1 MDRYNV
7 TNTIDGGTQKTVIQV
22 GQVGS
27 MTVQTAPAP
36 AGTAPSSDP
45 WVRAVLDSGIW
56 AHAAQRDTEPHRRH
70 AARLAERLAA
80 VRDGAEQHTAGDPW
94 ADPGFATRFA
104 DRVEW
109 LLGEPD
115 GALDLYP
122 AEAGLLVLLPYLYQ
136 THQLL
141 LTTSRLEADPTDLR
155 PRRGA
160 TGWRAGYQSFLAG
173 HDLLVNR
180 AELRP
185 QAASATGW
193 WLYRHWLAQD
203 DKGMAALAALEAELT
218 ADSGPLTEAV
228 GIRRLAR
235 ILAGLRIG
243 ADICNPEHLG
253 RLEADELLPGPGRQR
268 IRERRAGLLLA
279 VAYGAAIEPAVL
291 PDTVVEHIGV
301 PNPVDLDGLRRTLA
315 TTAWG
320 GSPELPVLKAVCEHE
335 AVVEA
340 LREHAARLDGLLLAV
355 GRAVPD
361 RIAQPMPPLPA
372 RISADGVVPAEGTF
386 TSGARFRLDDRRVRG
401 LLTGTQ
407 LYKDCDLAVREL
419 YQNALDASRYRR
431 ARTQYL
437 ERSGRPFHPYE
448 GRIDFVQGVDEDGR
462 EYLECTDDGIGMGEA
477 ELRGVFSNA
486 GARFAEQP
494 DFLLEQAQWERVDP
508 PVRLHPNSRFGI
520 GVLSYFMLAD
530 EIRVES
536 CRMGLDGMPGPLVEA
551 HILGPNHLF
560 RIGEKEEHGSR
571 PGTRVRLYL
580 RERRRSWSGLD
591 ALAKVLCIAEFP
603 TAAQHGGRR
612 REWEPGVFGPS
623 GTGATDGA
631 VHDHLVEWTDSP
643 EGAQVIWCRDGGQLL
658 VDGLRIEPHERI
670 GVLSGDRGVVVN
682 LSGDYAPRQLSTDR
696 LTVLEDVSPRVEE
709 LLAGAAPA
717 LVARGAKFFTPMWLG
732 EVTKSSPRTAD
743 LVTEAVYQS
752 GAGFGEYWQPK
763 ALPVTGW
770 FPLDQAIHN
779 GLLAANSRTPRPT
792 ASSFQSLPDHIL
804 LWRTLAHGS
813 TDLLRQLI
821 ELVPELA
828 EPYEVA
834 RAWPSDLEVLT
845 GTRDFSETNR
855 SDMFAAA
862 RRLGCSP
869 AGPAERRRLFGVDDL
884 VVAET
889 ADSDDRDGSG
899 MRWIDDRHGRRR
911 SFRTV
916 GDLLEV
922 GATLGV
928 STAQAAARLRE
939 YSITVV
945 PEDLP
950 EGTPDEID
958 LQLLYQ
964 DGEIGE
970 YRQIWNDGPVPPGH
984 VAQAALR
991 TGLSPLEVRRRLERY
1006 GLTVEPFEFPK
1017 RVDHTYLNWLSQEHD
1032 GRWPWASAA
1041 GPLPPWQLM
1050 SAREWS
1056 GLSADDVRAEYE
1068 HLGFTL
1074 PPQPTCRESLDDFD
1088 LLAGEWEVDW
1098 SPFRTDRAPTFH
1110 QLMEVA
1116 ENLGLSLRVLTSRL
1130 AAYGVRTGMVLPQRQ
1145 TELDRELFRYED
1157 MAQSISDELHDV
1169 WWFWLSPDDEIPFY
1183 LLVLAARDLG
1193 RRPRELAARLRS
1205 YGLRV
1210 SRDDLPSG
1218 LTQGAALRLLTA
1230 DGLVMPGPKDSPML
1244 LAHLVRIARCVDLPV
1259 QETARHLRDLGVHV
1273 GDLAATVRAAL
1284 ARVPLA

>member
-22 GQVGS
+22 GS
-27 MTVQTAPAP
+27 MTVRTAPAP
-36 AGTAPSSDP
+36 AAPAPPSDP

-70 AARLAERLAA
+70 AARLAERLAT

-141 LTTSRLEADPTDLR
+141 LTASRLEADPTDLR
-155 PRRGA
+155 PRHGA
-160 TGWRAGYQSFLAG
+160 TGWRAGYQSFLTG

-235 ILAGLRIG
+235 LLAGLRIG

-253 RLEADELLPGPGRQR
+253 QLEADELLPGPGRQR

-361 RIAQPMPPLPA
+361 RIAQPMPPLPT

-407 LYKDCDLAVREL
+407 LYKDRDLAVREL
-419 YQNALDASRYRR
+419 YQNALDACRYRR

-494 DFLLEQAQWERVDP
+494 DFLLEQAQWERVEP

-560 RIGEKEEHGSR
+560 RIVEKEESSGK

-580 RERRRSWSGLD
+580 RERRRSWSGLN

-612 REWEPGVFGPS
+612 REWKPGVFGRS
-623 GTGATDGA
+623 GIGAGDR
-631 VHDHLVEWTDSP
+631 LVEWTDSP
-643 EGAQVIWCRDGGQLL
+643 EGAQVIWCKDGGQLL
-658 VDGLRIEPHERI
+658 VDGLRIEPHERV

-682 LSGDYAPRQLSTDR
+682 LSGDHAPRQLSTDR

-717 LVARGAKFFTPMWLG
+717 LVASGAKFFTPTWLRNVA
-732 EVTKSSPRTAD
+732 ESSPRTAD
-743 LVTEAVYQS
+743 LVAEAAYGS
-752 GAGFGEYWQPK
+752 GAGFRKHGQPTDL
-763 ALPVTGW
+763 ATAGW
-770 FPLDQAIHN
+770 FPLDQAIHE
-779 GLLAANSRTPRPT
+779 GLLTTSSRTPRPT
-792 ASSFQSLPDHIL
+792 DTGFHALPDHIL
-804 LWRTLAHGS
+804 LWRMLAHGS
-813 TDLLRQLI
+813 TDLLRQLV

-828 EPYEVA
+828 GPHHVA

-845 GTRDFSETNR
+845 GNR
-855 SDMFAAA
+855 GFAHTGRADVFTAA

-889 ADSDDRDGSG
+889 ADSNDRDGSD
-899 MRWIDDRHGRRR
+899 MRWIDDQHGRRR
-911 SFRTV
+911 SFESI
-916 GDLLEV
+916 GGLLEV

-928 STAQAAARLRE
+928 SAAQAAARLRA
-939 YSITVV
+939 YGIAVV

-950 EGTPDEID
+950 EGAPDETD
-958 LQLLYQ
+958 LQLLYR
-964 DGEIGE
+964 DGEVAMGNP
-970 YRQIWNDGPVPPGH
+970 IWNDGPVPPGH
-984 VAQAALR
+984 VAQAALQ
-991 TGLSPLEVRRRLERY
+991 TGLSPLEVRRRLEHY
-1006 GLTVEPFEFPK
+1006 GLTVEPFEFPE
-1017 RVDHTYLNWLSQEHD
+1017 RPDEMYVDWLSRDHD
-1032 GRWPWASAA
+1032 GMWPWASAA

-1050 SAREWS
+1050 SAQEWS
-1056 GLSADDVRAEYE
+1056 GMSADDVRAEYE
-1068 HLGFTL
+1068 RLGFTL
-1074 PPQPTCRESLDDFD
+1074 PPRPNCRESLDDFD

-1116 ENLGLSLRVLTSRL
+1116 ENLGLSLRALTSRL
-1130 AAYGVRTGMVLPQRQ
+1130 AAYGVRTGMVLPPRP

-1157 MAQSISDELHDV
+1157 MAQSISDDDV
-1169 WWFWLSPDDEIPFY
+1169 WWYWLSPDDEIPFY

-1210 SRDDLPSG
+1210 SRDDLPPG
-1218 LTQGAALRLLTA
+1218 LTHGAALRLLTA
-1230 DGLVMPGPKDSPML
+1230 DGLVMPGPKDPPML
-1244 LAHLVRIARCVDLPV
+1244 LAHLVRVARCVDLPV
-1259 QETARHLRDLGVHV
+1259 QETAQHLRDLGVHV